1 MTPLAPWLAPK
12 NGPYPPPPFPLPT
25 SRNLVG
31 WIRTHC
37 LQTRKWWH
45 WWWTCVHNAVTSKTE
60 QLSTPGCLDTAT
72 DWGTAVIN
80 TIPEEDGATL
90 VAIPGH
96 SMTLAEADA
105 FLQLGGASITAR
117 LDPRVGIVT
126 ALFVLWKAIE
136 FDSVACVWENL
147 GYVFLAHY
155 WKPRLE
161 LCEKIFLEIPHCWW
175 LKW

>member
-1 MTPLAPWLAPK
+1 MALILHHPSPCHHQGTWWDEYGLTACKPES
-12 NGPYPPPPFPLPT
+12 GDT
-25 SRNLVG
+25 GGGRVS
-31 WIRTHC
+31 ITQS
-37 LQTRKWWH
+37 LQRQ
-45 WWWTCVHNAVTSKTE
+45 
-60 QLSTPGCLDTAT
+60 QLSTPRFLDTAT

-126 ALFVLWKAIE
+126 ALFVLWKAVE
-136 FDSVACVWENL
+136 FDSVA
-147 GYVFLAHY
+147 
-155 WKPRLE
+155 
-161 LCEKIFLEIPHCWW
+161 
-175 LKW
+175 